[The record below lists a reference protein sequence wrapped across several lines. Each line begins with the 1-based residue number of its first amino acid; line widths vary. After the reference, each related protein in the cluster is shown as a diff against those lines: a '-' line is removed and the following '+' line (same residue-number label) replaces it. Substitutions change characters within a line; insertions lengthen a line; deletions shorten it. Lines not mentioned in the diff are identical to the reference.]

1 MARYAFFPLL
11 VAALGLIF
19 CAGGYVTRYRRYTG
33 LIAGFDA
40 RLVTQVA
47 GLTRWVGTASL
58 AIGAVC
64 LMAAAGYYLFPEYHR
79 VIAVGFAL
87 VLVAGVAASVR
98 GCSRFVRRDRND
110 PDLRNG
116 HHAPGVRAGATHE
129 ENRR

>member
-1 MARYAFFPLL
+1 MARDAFFPLL

-40 RLVTQVA
+40 RLVTDVT
-47 GLTRWVGTASL
+47 GLTRWVGTAGL

-64 LMAAAGYYLFPEYHR
+64 FLAAAVYYRFPDYHR
-79 VIAVGFAL
+79 LIAGGLAL
-87 VLVAGVAASVR
+87 ALVAGVAASAR